1 MVSPLIPKG
10 KLLLIGGH
18 EEKGATVGENLTV
31 HKRTATTNHFEILG
45 TLISTIPRAHHWIEI
60 IASASAIPAEMEA
73 LYVDSFQRQGFSKVG
88 IIQVSSQEDAQNSL
102 FIKRIQASHA
112 VFFTGGDQQRLVS
125 HLADTPLLTAIR
137 NKYFSDPNFIVAGTS
152 AGAMAMPATII
163 VGGLIHEALF
173 NADLSLG
180 KGLDLI
186 QDVIVDT
193 HFIKRG
199 RFARLAHA
207 VALNPSCL
215 GIGLGEDTAVLVS
228 QGNLL
233 EVIGSGMVI
242 LIDPSQIH
250 VEHLDSEMQD
260 PSPIVL
266 ENLIVSILA
275 EGCCYHI
282 QDRRSLKK
290 FGPTML
296 NGKFS
301 S

>member
-1 MVSPLIPKG
+1 MVSPVIPKG

-18 EEKGATVGENLTV
+18 EEKGAPAGENLKV

-60 IASASAIPAEMEA
+60 IASASAIPAEMES

-88 IIQVSSQEDAQNSL
+88 IIQVSSQKDAQNPL
-102 FIKRIQASHA
+102 LIKRIQASHA

-125 HLADTPLLTAIR
+125 HLADTPLLAAIR
-137 NKYFSDPNFIVAGTS
+137 KKYFSDPNFIVAGTS
-152 AGAMAMPATII
+152 AGAMAMPETII
-163 VGGLIHEALF
+163 EGGLIHEALY

-180 KGLDLI
+180 MGLGLI
-186 QDVIVDT
+186 DHVIVDT

-207 VALNPSCL
+207 VALNPTCL
-215 GIGLGEDTAVLVS
+215 GIGLGEDTAILVS
-228 QGNLL
+228 EGNLM

-242 LIDPSQIH
+242 LIDPSRMH
-250 VEHLDSEMQD
+250 AKNLNAGFEDTLS
-260 PSPIVL
+260 IVI

-275 EGCCYHI
+275 EGSRYWIKERTSH
-282 QDRRSLKK
+282 SKL
-290 FGPTML
+290 
-296 NGKFS
+296 
-301 S
+301 